1 MLPGVCPP
9 KGVADNQMAFAATV
23 KVAAAPVLNTD
34 RLCATGGPV
43 SGRYEKVRFAGATV
57 SVGEPAGATEPLK
70 TCDPESVAGLVLS
83 ETVSV

>member
-1 MLPGVCPP
+1 
-9 KGVADNQMAFAATV
+9 
-23 KVAAAPVLNTD
+23 
-34 RLCATGGPV
+34 V